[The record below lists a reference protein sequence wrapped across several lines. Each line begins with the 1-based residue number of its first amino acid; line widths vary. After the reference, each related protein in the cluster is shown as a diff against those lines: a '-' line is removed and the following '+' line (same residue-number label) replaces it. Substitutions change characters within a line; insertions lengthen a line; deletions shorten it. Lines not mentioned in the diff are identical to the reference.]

1 MVLLP
6 RGASEASGLQ
16 YHIPFIMQGAVTK
29 QLGHVIFFTAAKAAT
44 KPLRKTM
51 HKILIVEDE
60 IKIAQSLQQVLE
72 EEGYGVSC
80 AVTGEEG
87 FFLINT
93 EIFDVVIL
101 DIMLPGR
108 SGLEILE
115 ALRRRD
121 TQTLVLILTARDALE
136 DRVAG
141 LDSGAD
147 DYMIK
152 PFAVSELLARIRVLL
167 RRGRSEQVFQLQ
179 LAGLSLDLV
188 AREARRDGQPL
199 ELTTREFDLLAYLL
213 RHQGRFIT
221 RSMIARDLWQETTR
235 ATPIDNVIDVHMARL
250 RRKVDKDF
258 PEKLI
263 HTIRGIGFIIK
274 REEA

>member
-1 MVLLP
+1 M
-6 RGASEASGLQ
+6 
-16 YHIPFIMQGAVTK
+16 Y
-29 QLGHVIFFTAAKAAT
+29 
-44 KPLRKTM
+44 
-51 HKILIVEDE
+51 KILIIEDE
-60 IKIAQSLQQVLE
+60 IKIAHSLQQVLE
-72 EEGYGVSC
+72 GEGYAVST

-93 EIFDVVIL
+93 EVFDVVIL
-101 DIMLPGR
+101 DVMLPGR

-121 TQTLVLILTARDALE
+121 NQTLVLILTARDALE
-136 DRVAG
+136 DRISG

-147 DYMIK
+147 DYMVK
-152 PFAVSELLARIRVLL
+152 PFATSELLARIRMLL

-179 LAGLSLDLV
+179 FAGLSLDLV
-188 AREARRDGQPL
+188 AREAYRDGHPL
-199 ELTTREFDLLAYLL
+199 DLTAKEFDLLAYLL

-221 RSMIARDLWQETTR
+221 RGMIARDLWQETTR
-235 ATPIDNVIDVHMARL
+235 ATPMDNVIDVHMARL

-263 HTIRGIGFIIK
+263 HTIRGIGFIVK
-274 REEA
+274 REEP

>member
-1 MVLLP
+1 
-6 RGASEASGLQ
+6 
-16 YHIPFIMQGAVTK
+16 
-29 QLGHVIFFTAAKAAT
+29 
-44 KPLRKTM
+44 M
-51 HKILIVEDE
+51 HQILIVEDE
-60 IKIAQSLQQVLE
+60 IKIAHSLQQVLGA
-72 EEGYGVSC
+72 EGYAVST

-101 DIMLPGR
+101 DIMLPGH

-121 TQTLVLILTARDALE
+121 NQTLVLILTARDALE
-136 DRVAG
+136 DRILG

-152 PFAVSELLARIRVLL
+152 PFATSELLARIRVLL
-167 RRGRSEQVFQLQ
+167 RRGRSEQIFQLQ
-179 LAGLSLDLV
+179 FAGLSLDLV
-188 AREARRDGQPL
+188 TREAQRDGRPL
-199 ELTTREFDLLAYLL
+199 ELTTKEFDLLAYLL

-221 RSMIARDLWQETTR
+221 RSMIARDLWQETIR
-235 ATPIDNVIDVHMARL
+235 ATPMDNVIDVHMARL

-258 PEKLI
+258 PEKII
-263 HTIRGIGFIIK
+263 HTIRGIGFIVK
-274 REEA
+274 KEES

>member
-1 MVLLP
+1 MYKL
-6 RGASEASGLQ
+6 
-16 YHIPFIMQGAVTK
+16 
-29 QLGHVIFFTAAKAAT
+29 
-44 KPLRKTM
+44 
-51 HKILIVEDE
+51 LIVEDE

-72 EEGYGVSC
+72 AEGYGVST

-136 DRVAG
+136 DRILG

-152 PFAVSELLARIRVLL
+152 PFATSELLARIRVLL

-188 AREARRDGQPL
+188 TREARRDGQPL
-199 ELTTREFDLLAYLL
+199 ELTTKEFDLLAYLL

-221 RSMIARDLWQETTR
+221 RNMIARDIWQETIR
-235 ATPIDNVIDVHMARL
+235 ATPMDNVIDVHMARL

>member
-1 MVLLP
+1 
-6 RGASEASGLQ
+6 
-16 YHIPFIMQGAVTK
+16 
-29 QLGHVIFFTAAKAAT
+29 
-44 KPLRKTM
+44 M

-60 IKIAQSLQQVLE
+60 IKIAHSLQQVLE
-72 EEGYGVSC
+72 EEGYDVST

-87 FFLINT
+87 FFLITT
-93 EIFDVVIL
+93 EIFDVVLL

-136 DRVAG
+136 DRIAG
-141 LDSGAD
+141 LDGGAD

-152 PFAVSELLARIRVLL
+152 PFATSELLARIRVLL

-179 LAGLSLDLV
+179 FAGLSLDLV
-188 AREARRDGQPL
+188 TREARRDGHL
-199 ELTTREFDLLAYLL
+199 LDLTTREFDLLAYLL

-250 RRKVDKDF
+250 RRKVDRDF
-258 PEKLI
+258 PDKLI
-263 HTIRGIGFIIK
+263 HTIRGVGFIIR
-274 REEA
+274 REES

>member
-1 MVLLP
+1 M
-6 RGASEASGLQ
+6 
-16 YHIPFIMQGAVTK
+16 Y
-29 QLGHVIFFTAAKAAT
+29 
-44 KPLRKTM
+44 
-51 HKILIVEDE
+51 KILIVEDE

-72 EEGYGVSC
+72 AGGYGVST

-121 TQTLVLILTARDALE
+121 NQTLVLILTARDALE
-136 DRVAG
+136 DRILG

-152 PFAVSELLARIRVLL
+152 PFATSELLARLRVLL

-188 AREARRDGQPL
+188 TREARRDGQPL
-199 ELTTREFDLLAYLL
+199 ELTTKEFDLLAYLL

-221 RSMIARDLWQETTR
+221 RNMIARDIWQETIR
-235 ATPIDNVIDVHMARL
+235 ATPMDNVIDVHMARL

-274 REEA
+274 REDA

>member
-1 MVLLP
+1 M
-6 RGASEASGLQ
+6 
-16 YHIPFIMQGAVTK
+16 Y
-29 QLGHVIFFTAAKAAT
+29 
-44 KPLRKTM
+44 
-51 HKILIVEDE
+51 KILIIEDE
-60 IKIAQSLQQVLE
+60 IKIAHSLQQVLE
-72 EEGYGVSC
+72 GEGYAVSI

-93 EIFDVVIL
+93 EVFDVVIL

-121 TQTLVLILTARDALE
+121 NQTLVLILTARDALE
-136 DRVAG
+136 DRISG

-147 DYMIK
+147 DYMVK
-152 PFAVSELLARIRVLL
+152 PFATSELLARIRVLL

-179 LAGLSLDLV
+179 FADLSLDLV
-188 AREARRDGQPL
+188 AREARRGGNSLD
-199 ELTTREFDLLAYLL
+199 LTAKEFDLLAYLL

-221 RSMIARDLWQETTR
+221 RSMIARDIWQETTR
-235 ATPIDNVIDVHMARL
+235 ATPMDNVIDVHMARL
-250 RRKVDKDF
+250 RRKIDKDF

-263 HTIRGIGFIIK
+263 HTIRGVGFIMK
-274 REEA
+274 REES

>member
-1 MVLLP
+1 M
-6 RGASEASGLQ
+6 
-16 YHIPFIMQGAVTK
+16 Y
-29 QLGHVIFFTAAKAAT
+29 
-44 KPLRKTM
+44 
-51 HKILIVEDE
+51 KILIIEDE
-60 IKIAQSLQQVLE
+60 IKIAHSLQQVLE
-72 EEGYGVSC
+72 GEGYAVST

-93 EIFDVVIL
+93 EVFDVVIL

-121 TQTLVLILTARDALE
+121 NQTLVLILTARDALE
-136 DRVAG
+136 DRISG

-147 DYMIK
+147 DYMVK
-152 PFAVSELLARIRVLL
+152 PFATSELLARIRVLL

-179 LAGLSLDLV
+179 FAGLSLDLV
-188 AREARRDGQPL
+188 AREAQRDGHPL
-199 ELTTREFDLLAYLL
+199 DLTAKEFDLLAYLL
-213 RHQGRFIT
+213 RHLGRFIT

-235 ATPIDNVIDVHMARL
+235 ATPMDNVIDVHMARL

-263 HTIRGIGFIIK
+263 HTIRGIGFIVK
-274 REEA
+274 REEP